1 MQARSV
7 LAAVAAIA
15 LVVVSTACGGGAAPA
30 ASGSQPAA
38 QSSSGGG
45 GGGGS
50 SPTAAPVSKAA
61 PTAAAKASSSGGTSS
76 VQLEKVGIP
85 KGSKY
90 DPYKPVKIG
99 DVVELPNTGIV
110 LQVTGAKTAEY
121 DAQKDLLLVDL
132 IVGNNS
138 KTKLNVS
145 SVLLMKALSADWHA
159 YSLDL
164 DELLQAAAKISAMKV
179 ATFDGEVPAGEA
191 RKGTAVIPI
200 PKNATGL
207 GFAFD
212 PTNMDANTSDPEVY
226 VGLGMKG
233 DFPFPIIPENVEAL
247 KAGTVYKIGQ
257 PVKAP
262 KRGVAIQ
269 VNGAHERTQSLPN
282 VSINVADKLV
292 IVDITTR
299 LFGTATDVLRKE
311 LRLVDSSGR
320 YFGDGG
326 GNSNLVLQ
334 AENGSPY
341 AADRRRGQIVFSGPR
356 DAKGLKLMFTPTPNE
371 KIEFGLGT
379 LALAQST
386 DAPGGAAA
394 PAGPKLAPASVLPD
408 ELKSLPMPTGFGV
421 VENSARRSASG
432 GKFQSA
438 DAQLFGKM
446 SIEDLN
452 TFYKT
457 RLAAQWDAIVEDEGS
472 GDLQYTYMNKKDQSL
487 TLYINAE
494 QTDTGTTIDIR
505 IEKD

>member
-7 LAAVAAIA
+7 LAGVAAIA

-132 IVGNNS
+132 ILGN
-138 KTKLNVS
+138 KGKDELIIS
-145 SVLLMKALSADWHA
+145 SVMMMGAVTSDWHA

-164 DELLQAAAKISAMKV
+164 DELLQAAFKISAMKV

-191 RKGTAVIPI
+191 RKGTAVIPV
-200 PKNATGL
+200 PKGAQGL
-207 GFAFD
+207 GFVFHPMSAD
-212 PTNMDANTSDPEVY
+212 LSKSDPAVY
-226 VGLGMKG
+226 VGLGING
-233 DFPFPIIPENVEAL
+233 DFTFPIIPENVQAL
-247 KAGTVYKIGQ
+247 KAGTVYKVGQ

-269 VNGAHERTQSLPN
+269 VNGARERTQSVPN
-282 VSINVADKLV
+282 FEINVADKVVLV
-292 IVDITTR
+292 DVTTR
-299 LFGTATDVLRKE
+299 LFGDAKPLLGKE
-311 LRLVDSSGR
+311 LSLVDSKGGHS
-320 YFGDGG
+320 FDGTVG
-326 GNSNLVLQ
+326 MANVVLM
-334 AENGSPY
+334 AENAMGYSSP
-341 AADRRRGQIVFSGPR
+341 DRRGMLVFKGPR
-356 DAKGLKLMFTPTPNE
+356 DATGLKLVFSPDGDD
-371 KIEFGLGT
+371 KVEFDLGT
-379 LALAQST
+379 LAKST
-386 DAPGGAAA
+386 TAPGGAAA

-408 ELKSLPMPTGFGV
+408 ELKSLPMPTGFEV
-421 VENSARRSASG
+421 VENSTRRSASR

-457 RLAAQWDAIVEDEGS
+457 RLAAQWDAIVEDKGS